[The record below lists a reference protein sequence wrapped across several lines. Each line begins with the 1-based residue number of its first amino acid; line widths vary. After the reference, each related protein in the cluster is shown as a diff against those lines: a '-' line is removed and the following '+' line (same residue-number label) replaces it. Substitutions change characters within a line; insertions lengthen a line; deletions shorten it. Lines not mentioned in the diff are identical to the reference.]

1 MRRSGLSHSQCETL
15 EHFQAIT
22 MMLQDEEA
30 IKSLE
35 NAKWDLSMALERVEI
50 PKDEKEAE
58 LNTTQSPGPSNA
70 NRKGEKTEG
79 VDTPKDE
86 EAELKTAQSPGPSN
100 ADREENKTDES
111 LTEEER
117 QRKAEEE
124 RELIE
129 WERRLR
135 ELKRAREERQ
145 ERARLRDEAKKA
157 REERERQERERLRKE
172 QQEAYEQSLAREK
185 QRKAEEEKEK
195 LKMEK
200 REEEEEEAAE
210 ERRIEEKERRK
221 AELLAS
227 LPVEPSAEVDTVEV
241 RIRVPGSAPKT
252 RRFHASDKLKMLL
265 LYVESEGFFLDEYR
279 LWNSDRPKK
288 NLADFDAEKT
298 FEELNWPRRE
308 LIHVGE
314 K

>member
-1 MRRSGLSHSQCETL
+1 MIWEICKL
-15 EHFQAIT
+15 
-22 MMLQDEEA
+22 
-30 IKSLE
+30 
-35 NAKWDLSMALERVEI
+35 AL
-50 PKDEKEAE
+50 
-58 LNTTQSPGPSNA
+58 
-70 NRKGEKTEG
+70 
-79 VDTPKDE
+79 
-86 EAELKTAQSPGPSN
+86 LKQ
-100 ADREENKTDES
+100 DREG
-111 LTEEER
+111 
-117 QRKAEEE
+117 
-124 RELIE
+124 
-129 WERRLR
+129 
-135 ELKRAREERQ
+135 RQ
-145 ERARLRDEAKKA
+145 ERARLRAEAKKV
-157 REERERQERERLRKE
+157 REERELQERERLREE
-172 QQEAYEQSLAREK
+172 QQEAYEQSLAVDREK